1 MKNKNGAS
9 YNSGSEFS
17 STNDRIEETEN
28 RDKMYSAD
36 VTVEDTEK
44 IAALSE
50 KKDSQSADL
59 ARFNKASNTNTNPF
73 GNAASFRSQNV
84 SKELDKTNY
93 DLRGYERSMTEEGGP
108 ILDGNGNVVEP
119 GTGTTPSVPPT
130 GPPAGFGSQ
139 YQNGVYVGGGQGSG
153 DANNPP
159 PGAGDQG
166 TQNAVYIGGGP
177 PMSNGTGSGRPNFD
191 AGSSMNIKKV
201 SEGASM
207 SDILFKK
214 K

>member
-36 VTVEDTEK
+36 VTVGDTEK

-50 KKDSQSADL
+50 KKDSQSSDL

-108 ILDGNGNVVEP
+108 ILDGNGNVISP
-119 GTGTTPSVPPT
+119 GTNQTNPKPNDQRQVPTTGT
-130 GPPAGFGSQ
+130 PAGI
-139 YQNGVYVGGGQGSG
+139 
-153 DANNPP
+153 NPVA
-159 PGAGDQG
+159 GA
-166 TQNAVYIGGGP
+166 